1 MIDVVLKNSLIKTMF
16 GTRCFQASCSKKK
29 KKTGEKDEIE
39 NSFDKNN
46 DLWILPSNS
55 SSTSAI

>member
-16 GTRCFQASCSKKK
+16 GTRCFLASCSKK

>member
-1 MIDVVLKNSLIKTMF
+1 MF
-16 GTRCFQASCSKKK
+16 GTRCFLASCSKK